1 MKKLFSFVAFVA
13 SMLVFTACGG
23 GNTPKAVAEEA
34 TQAMKDRDAK
44 KLVELIYNDK
54 EGEAS
59 QNEKDM
65 LVAMFQEKMDK
76 QYEKD
81 GGIKSYEAVSEEI
94 AEDGKT
100 ATVTMKI
107 EYENGKT
114 DEDVMKLKQ
123 NDKGE
128 WKIDMSK

>member
-1 MKKLFSFVAFVA
+1 MKKLLGLVALVVAMFVV
-13 SMLVFTACGG
+13 TACGG
-23 GNTPKAVAEEA
+23 GNSPKGAAEKA
-34 TQAMKDRDAK
+34 MKAMKDRDAK
-44 KLVELIYNDK
+44 TLVDMLYNAK
-54 EGEAS
+54 EDETS

-65 LVAMFQEKMDK
+65 AVAMFQEKMDK

>member
-13 SMLVFTACGG
+13 AMLVFTACGG

-107 EYENGKT
+107 
-114 DEDVMKLKQ
+114 
-123 NDKGE
+123 
-128 WKIDMSK
+128 